1 MAEIQ
6 DSDINLT
13 ASNISEIL
21 NNNIKNL
28 NTSITDNNSIYKL
41 LLKNIYLVV
50 SIIILLIGIC
60 TYYYYQYKNKN
71 IEDKLKN
78 KNNELFEQQQLNKLL
93 QNNNIKKQQLIDK
106 HENKMNKIIEG
117 INNNN
122 DLNVVNNVPP
132 VVNNVPPVVNN
143 VPPVVNNVPPV
154 VNNNLDVEEDEEI
167 VIDTDDILK
176 NIEILDESD
185 SDNLEDENI
194 KELNLSVKEME
205 NINNV
210 LFNN

>member
-143 VPPVVNNVPPV
+143 
-154 VNNNLDVEEDEEI
+154 NLDVEEDEEI

-176 NIEILDESD
+176 NIEMLDESD